1 MEINA
6 NQILGITVYSLERGE
21 RIGQVRNFYL
31 NPKEKEL
38 VALLI
43 GHKKI
48 IKDESILPLKDV
60 RGISFEAITVD
71 SPAVLKKKNEY
82 PEAREF
88 IKSPP
93 DIVGLSILKKDGT
106 FLGRAASFSIDTETG
121 KITKIHLSSGF
132 IDSLRKDY
140 AYIPAPKIEVIGSEM
155 ILVADDTAVK
165 QEKNPETR
173 QKEKTEKQRKREKS
187 KESFGDNKRTREKT
201 EEGCGTIIRSI
212 SGKDFHGRGPRIVF
226 TEIEKDREKEKTAE
240 KP

>member
-6 NQILGITVYSLERGE
+6 NQILGITVYSLEHGE

-43 GHKKI
+43 GNRKI
-48 IKDESILPLKDV
+48 IRDESILPLKDV

-93 DIVGLSILKKDGT
+93 DIVGLSILKQDGT
-106 FLGRAASFSIDTETG
+106 FLGRAASFSIDTKTG
-121 KITKIHLSSGF
+121 KITKIHLSTGF

-140 AYIPAPKIEVIGSEM
+140 TYIPATKIEVIGSEM

-165 QEKNPETR
+165 QERRPAT
-173 QKEKTEKQRKREKS
+173 QQPEKTEKREKHNQAKGRFHEAKPTR
-187 KESFGDNKRTREKT
+187 KEEDA
-201 EEGCGTIIRSI
+201 GCGEKIRAL
-212 SGKDFHGRGPRIVF
+212 SGKTFSGHGPRIIF
-226 TEIEKDREKEKTAE
+226 PEINKDHETEKAAE
-240 KP
+240 NK

>member
-21 RIGQVRNFYL
+21 RIGQVHNFYL

-38 VALLI
+38 IALLI
-43 GHKKI
+43 GNRKI

-82 PEAREF
+82 PEAKEF

-121 KITKIHLSSGF
+121 KITKIHLSASF

-140 AYIPAPKIEVIGSEM
+140 TYIPAAKIEVIGSEM
-155 ILVADDTAVK
+155 ILVTDDATVK
-165 QEKNPETR
+165 QERRPAT
-173 QKEKTEKQRKREKS
+173 QPSEKTEKREKHNKARS
-187 KESFGDNKRTREKT
+187 RFNEARPKRKEENT
-201 EEGCGTIIRSI
+201 GCGEKIRGL
-212 SGKDFHGRGPRIVF
+212 SGKTFSDHGPRIIF
-226 TEIEKDREKEKTAE
+226 PEIDKDHEAEKTAE
-240 KP
+240 K

>member
-43 GHKKI
+43 GNRKI

-71 SPAVLKKKNEY
+71 SPDVLKKKNEY
-82 PEAREF
+82 SEAREF

-121 KITKIHLSSGF
+121 KITKIHLSARF

-140 AYIPAPKIEVIGSEM
+140 TYIPAAKIEVIGSEM
-155 ILVADDTAVK
+155 ILVADDTVVK
-165 QEKNPETR
+165 QERRPAT
-173 QKEKTEKQRKREKS
+173 QPQEKTEKRERHS
-187 KESFGDNKRTREKT
+187 KAKGSFSEVKPTQKEKDA
-201 EEGCGTIIRSI
+201 GCGEKVRAL
-212 SGKDFHGRGPRIVF
+212 SGKTFSSHGPRIIF
-226 TEIEKDREKEKTAE
+226 PEIDRDHEAEKTAE
-240 KP
+240 K

>member
-38 VALLI
+38 IALLI
-43 GHKKI
+43 GNRKI

-71 SPAVLKKKNEY
+71 SPAVLRKKNEY
-82 PEAREF
+82 PEAKEF

-121 KITKIHLSSGF
+121 KITKIHLSVGF

-140 AYIPAPKIEVIGSEM
+140 TYIPAPRIEVIGSEM
-155 ILVADDTAVK
+155 ILVADDTTVK
-165 QEKNPETR
+165 QARRPAT
-173 QKEKTEKQRKREKS
+173 QPPGKTEKREKR
-187 KESFGDNKRTREKT
+187 NKGKSSSNEFKSTRGETDAGCNEK
-201 EEGCGTIIRSI
+201 IRAL
-212 SGKDFHGRGPRIVF
+212 SGKTFCGHGPRIIF
-226 TEIEKDREKEKTAE
+226 PEIDRDRETDKTAE
-240 KP
+240 EP